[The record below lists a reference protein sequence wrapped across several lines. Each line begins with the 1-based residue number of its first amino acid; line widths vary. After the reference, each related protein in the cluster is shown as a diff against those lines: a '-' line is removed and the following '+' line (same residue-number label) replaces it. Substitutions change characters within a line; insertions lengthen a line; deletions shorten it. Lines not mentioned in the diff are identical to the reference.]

1 MLNALCIS
9 PSTPLRKRILTGT
22 SSLLRA
28 QYHPS
33 ESQILTLAVDG
44 QLSYWEALDGR
55 EIRAVSVGR
64 HGAVT
69 ALDVGADGEAVATG
83 GQDSAAKVRSRQ
95 AQG

>member
-1 MLNALCIS
+1 M
-9 PSTPLRKRILTGT
+9 
-22 SSLLRA
+22 
-28 QYHPS
+28 
-33 ESQILTLAVDG
+33 DG

-83 GQDSAAKVRSRQ
+83 GQDSAAKVRARHNLKVDKHNIAFSRYGAIDRATCQ
-95 AQG
+95 SSVARTAVR